1 MTNPLS
7 NPIQFKSPGYVMAT
21 KLLDLIEVQQ
31 GLFLCDMVKVEV
43 LQPVGWPSIM
53 PIRVAIYQ
61 AGQDW

>member
-1 MTNPLS
+1 
-7 NPIQFKSPGYVMAT
+7 MAT